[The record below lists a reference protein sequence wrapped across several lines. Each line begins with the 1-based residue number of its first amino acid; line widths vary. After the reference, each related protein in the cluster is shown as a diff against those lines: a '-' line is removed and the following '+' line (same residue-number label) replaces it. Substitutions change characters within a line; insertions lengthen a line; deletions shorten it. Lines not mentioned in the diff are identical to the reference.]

1 MRPRSRIL
9 AAVLAFAGGIIG
21 AHKFYL
27 KDAGGSVLY
36 MFFLF
41 LGTMLS
47 IPFTAFFGV
56 IDGFRLLGMNEEDFD
71 RKYNR
76 GFVQRNPV
84 IERRRDAQMKKYETE
99 DVKRGFQ
106 TSSLRLRGNPFKSSG
121 LAKYKD
127 FDLEAAIEDFNKGLE
142 VEPNDIALHFN
153 LACAY
158 SLTEK
163 KDLAFEHL
171 AKSVTLGFNDF
182 ERIQT
187 HDDLAFL
194 RIQPEYDVFKKNG
207 FRVVPASR
215 SYANRAGVSTE
226 GFAMKE
232 NDEFVLSQI
241 EKLEALKTR
250 GIISESEYVLEK
262 RKLMR

>member
-27 KDAGGSVLY
+27 KDAGGSIFY
-36 MFFLF
+36 MFLLFVGTMISIPITFF
-41 LGTMLS
+41 LGL
-47 IPFTAFFGV
+47 
-56 IDGFRLLGMNEEDFD
+56 IDGFKLLGMNDETFD

-84 IERRRDAQMKKYETE
+84 IERRRDAQMRKYESE
-99 DVKRGFQ
+99 DMRRGFQ
-106 TSSLRLRGNPFKSSG
+106 TPSVRVRVNPFKSSG

-127 FDLEAAIEDFNKGLE
+127 FDLEAAIEDFVKGLE
-142 VEPNDIALHFN
+142 IEPNDIALHFN

-171 AKSVTLGFNDF
+171 AKSVALGFNDF
-182 ERIQT
+182 ERIQS
-187 HDDLAFL
+187 HDDLAFV
-194 RIQPEYDVFKKNG
+194 RIQPEYDGFKKSG
-207 FRVVPASR
+207 FKMIPKER
-215 SYANRAGVSTE
+215 SSSAGTKGNNSSTIPQE
-226 GFAMKE
+226 ST
-232 NDEFVLSQI
+232 EFVLSQI
-241 EKLEALKTR
+241 EKLETLKSR

>member
-9 AAVLAFAGGIIG
+9 AAVLSFAGGIIG

-27 KDAGGSVLY
+27 KDAGGSILY
-36 MFFLF
+36 MFLLFVGTMISIPITFF
-41 LGTMLS
+41 LGL
-47 IPFTAFFGV
+47 
-56 IDGFRLLGMNEEDFD
+56 IDGFKLLGMNDEAFD

-84 IERRRDAQMKKYETE
+84 IERRRDEQMRKYESE
-99 DVKRGFQ
+99 DVRRGFQ
-106 TSSLRLRGNPFKSSG
+106 TPSVKLRGNPFKSSG

-127 FDLEAAIEDFNKGLE
+127 FDLEAAIEDFKKGLE

-163 KDLAFEHL
+163 KDLAFDHL
-171 AKSVTLGFNDF
+171 ARSVSLGFNDF

-187 HDDLAFL
+187 HDDLAFI

-207 FRVVPASR
+207 FRVVPTSKASTDKSGTSSGGNKR
-215 SYANRAGVSTE
+215 TE
-226 GFAMKE
+226 S
-232 NDEFVLSQI
+232 DEFVLSQI
-241 EKLEALKTR
+241 EKLETLKTR